1 MEINW
6 PGFRAPAGVNCLAQA
21 LDSANRRGTVK
32 RNETVS
38 IHSLSRGSEFGAKTG
53 GRRRIDFLVAGAGA
67 SAGAVAWQHVQR
79 LAVPVPLTIMAVSTK
94 VDRPKEEIDE
104 RG

>member
-38 IHSLSRGSEFGAKTG
+38 IRSLSRGSEFGAKTG
-53 GRRRIDFLVAGAGA
+53 GRRRIDFLVAGSGA
-67 SAGAVAWQHVQR
+67 SAGAVAWQHVQTGGSR
-79 LAVPVPLTIMAVSTK
+79 VTDDHGR
-94 VDRPKEEIDE
+94 VDESGQAEGGD
-104 RG
+104 G